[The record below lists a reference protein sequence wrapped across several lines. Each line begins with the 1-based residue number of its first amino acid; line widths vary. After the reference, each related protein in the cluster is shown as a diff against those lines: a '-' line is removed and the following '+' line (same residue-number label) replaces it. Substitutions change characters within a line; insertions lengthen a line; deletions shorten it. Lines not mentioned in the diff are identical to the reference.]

1 MEQNGSNV
9 FLYIMANNYPLFIGY
24 ISYSLGVDKIEKG
37 EYSINF
43 DRVYIIEAFRIGS
56 QDELIVN
63 LFRTLIRSLSEGQV
77 TKLLKAYW
85 SIKHHLLG
93 KA

>member
-24 ISYSLGVDKIEKG
+24 ISYSLDVDKIEKG

-56 QDELIVN
+56 QN
-63 LFRTLIRSLSEGQV
+63 
-77 TKLLKAYW
+77 
-85 SIKHHLLG
+85 
-93 KA
+93 